1 MPVKPS
7 NASARTWTAVA
18 AAGEAA
24 PLEFVSRTR
33 CHLIRFMKRME
44 RMKRTCQTNARPAGI
59 GFAPI
64 ASART
69 GPQQLVIVIGERP
82 LPTQTRYFMSANPH
96 WQALRPHLTG
106 CAILLYVYSVVVL
119 SCGTSYP
126 SVRFANPERIGPNWL
141 SAGSGEIY
149 QGARAVFGWP
159 LEFLS
164 WREEAELP
172 ISSGER
178 SRMRIVA
185 VSLSWL
191 ALGLNLTAVLAVY
204 ALVAS
209 VWQLGQRRSWQGL
222 LIAAVSVAFLIPGH
236 IPEANS
242 SLSGRCWMIVRTP
255 RSNIVP
261 PGMSSSTCSPAPL
274 RRFCGHR

>member
-1 MPVKPS
+1 
-7 NASARTWTAVA
+7 
-18 AAGEAA
+18 
-24 PLEFVSRTR
+24 
-33 CHLIRFMKRME
+33 
-44 RMKRTCQTNARPAGI
+44 
-59 GFAPI
+59 
-64 ASART
+64 
-69 GPQQLVIVIGERP
+69 
-82 LPTQTRYFMSANPH
+82 MSANPH

-222 LIAAVSVAFLIPGH
+222 LIAAVSVAFLIGVAFLSQDTFLKP
-236 IPEANS
+236 IPVYPDDV
-242 SLSGRCWMIVRTP
+242 G
-255 RSNIVP
+255 
-261 PGMSSSTCSPAPL
+261 
-274 RRFCGHR
+274 